1 MSDTSQQAFVCT
13 DPPESHVASVYAN
26 AMYLASAEYEGYTRT
41 YATLARRLD
50 IVRDIYADMADG
62 LTIYTV
68 YEGDFREATDALYD
82 IYDRVMDMFPACLA
96 TYRLIRHAARADYPL
111 PPTARRVM

>member
-1 MSDTSQQAFVCT
+1 MSDTSQRTFAPT
-13 DPPESHVASVYAN
+13 DPSEGHVASVYAN
-26 AMYLASAEYEGYTRT
+26 ALYPAPAEREEYTRT
-41 YATLARRLD
+41 YAALARRLD
-50 IVRDIYADMADG
+50 IVRDIYADITDG

-96 TYRLIRHAARADYPL
+96 TYRLIRQSARADYPL